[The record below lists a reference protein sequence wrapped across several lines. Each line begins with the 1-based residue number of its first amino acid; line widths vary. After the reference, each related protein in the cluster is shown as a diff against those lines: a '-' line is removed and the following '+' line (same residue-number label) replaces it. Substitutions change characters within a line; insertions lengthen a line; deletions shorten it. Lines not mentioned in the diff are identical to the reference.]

1 MKKLLLLALVMLGG
15 VVNVSASDWVGAG
28 AINVNGTWYRADD
41 HPSNDWAGSFFNS
54 ASLGAFT
61 SLELGGQAQ
70 LWKDNNENVG
80 SGTAD
85 LYYKFDDAATFEKL
99 SLTWYK
105 YNSNN
110 NFFQSGG
117 EPMVASTIDISK
129 LSWGAHTITVKF
141 GYGETIT
148 TTYTASFFKGY
159 DFSSATITGI
169 DATYEWTGSAIKP
182 SPTVTYSATP
192 LTLSTDYTVSYSDG
206 CTNAGTYSV
215 TITGKGSYTGTKVI
229 NYTINPGYYVVG
241 VGGGAWTINPNYRLS
256 KFDANQYSIS
266 DLVMYNTN
274 TIKVVSSINGSD
286 IQYYYPNGTGNDYT
300 VSGDNSYTIYFRP
313 DGKGGE
319 GWHHNVF
326 YVTPTTSVTVPLAP
340 TGYGTYYNSVCGVTL
355 PAGAEAYIMAD
366 GAPTYTKIADGNNG
380 SHNTVPADVAMLLK
394 GTSSVALALD
404 NEITGSVGSNLLK
417 GSDVSATTTG
427 GSTYYK
433 LTYGSE
439 PGHEDIFGWYWGED
453 EGAAF
458 TSPAHK
464 AWLAL
469 SASARAFVDLPG
481 DETTG
486 IKSMNNG
493 QFDNGAVYDLQGRR
507 VAQPTKGLYIVN
519 GKKVIK

>member
-1 MKKLLLLALVMLGG
+1 MGLCAVFSS
-15 VVNVSASDWVGAG
+15 VSAFAEAGWVGAG
-28 AINVNGTWYRADD
+28 VINVNGTWYRADV
-41 HPSNDWAGSFFNS
+41 HPSTSWASGEFSGHDFGSI
-54 ASLGAFT
+54 ASLQ
-61 SLELGGQAQ
+61 LGGQVQ
-70 LWKDNNENVG
+70 LWDVDYADWG
-80 SGTAD
+80 SGTKAKM
-85 LYYKFDDAATFEKL
+85 YYKIDDGAFQALE
-99 SLTWYK
+99 LTYYDFK
-105 YNSNN
+105 DNN

-117 EPMVASTIDISK
+117 SGFASSTIDISG
-129 LSWGAHTITVKF
+129 LSLEEHTLYIYFDDIDSKKTT
-141 GYGETIT
+141 ET
-148 TTYTASFFKGY
+148 Y
-159 DFSSATITGI
+159 SATFTKAIDINDVDVTGI
-169 DATYEWTGSAIKP
+169 NATYEWTGSAIKP
-182 SPTVTYSATP
+182 TPTLTYSAST

-206 CTNAGTYSV
+206 CTNAGVYSV
-215 TITGKGSYTGTKVI
+215 TITGAGDYINSKVI
-229 NYTINPGYYVVG
+229 NYTINPGYYVAGIGG
-241 VGGGAWTINPNYRLS
+241 VWTINPDYRLS
-256 KFDANQYSIS
+256 RFDADQYSIN
-266 DLVMYNTN
+266 DLVMHYGDQ
-274 TIKVVSSINGSD
+274 IKVVSSNDGSTINS
-286 IQYYYPNGTGNDYT
+286 YYPGKEGQGNKDI
-300 VSGDNSYTIYFRP
+300 DANKSYTIYFRP
-313 DGKGGE
+313 AGGGGD
-319 GWHHNVF
+319 GWHYGSF

-380 SHNTVPADVAMLLK
+380 SNNTVPADVAMLLK
-394 GTSSVALALD
+394 GTSSVALTLSTS
-404 NEITGSVGSNLLK
+404 ITGSVGSNLLQ

-469 SASARAFVDLPG
+469 PAGARAFVDLPG

>member
-1 MKKLLLLALVMLGG
+1 MKKLLLFVLVMLGG
-15 VVNVSASDWVGAG
+15 VVNVSADWLGAG
-28 AINVNGTWYRADD
+28 AINVNGTWYRGDD
-41 HPSNDWAGSFFNS
+41 DGGNSWAGNFFTGKY
-54 ASLGAFT
+54 LGAFT
-61 SLELGGQAQ
+61 SLELGGQVQ
-70 LWKDNNENVG
+70 YWDNNEERD
-80 SGTAD
+80 GTAYM
-85 LYYKFDDAATFEKL
+85 YYKFDSNAYSDAKVDLAK
-99 SLTWYK
+99 WK
-105 YNSNN
+105 YDPNN
-110 NFFQSGG
+110 TYFQSGG
-117 EPMVASTIDISK
+117 NPMVASAIDISG
-129 LSWGAHTITVKF
+129 LSDGAHTITVKF
-141 GYGETIT
+141 SFNGKETADF
-148 TTYTASFFKGY
+148 TASFFKGY

-192 LTLSTDYTVSYSDG
+192 LTLSTDYTVSYSEG
-206 CTNAGTYSV
+206 CTDAGNYSV
-215 TITGKGSYTGTKVI
+215 TITGAGRYTGSQVI

-366 GAPTYTKIADGNNG
+366 GAPTYTKIADGNDG
-380 SHNTVPADVAMLLK
+380 SSNTVPADVAMLLK
-394 GTSSVALALD
+394 GTTSVALTLSTS
-404 NEITGSVGSNLLK
+404 ITGSVGSNLLK

-469 SASARAFVDLPG
+469 PASARAFVDLPG